1 MSQKLLDAIW
11 MSLRCLSWLTFR
23 GRSRDRL
30 LIRFRLPPTRIIRP
44 REVSLACVG

>member
-11 MSLRCLSWLTFR
+11 MSPRCLSWLTLR

-30 LIRFRLPPTRIIRP
+30 LIRFRLPPARIIRP